1 VLLEEY
7 EQNWKITEAMPVNSV
22 GIVTARDALTIH
34 FTLEDAWRTV
44 QDFAKL
50 PIETAREKYDL
61 GKDARDWK
69 VDFAQKDL
77 KNSGL
82 KQKNLVP
89 ILYRPFDM
97 RHTYYT
103 GTTKGFHCMPRN
115 EVMREMIFSNLC
127 ILLPKQTKDSWSAIV
142 SNCIAGHKSASVYD
156 ISSAFPLYVYPIEK
170 QDLLENPAAEKR
182 ANFAPEFLHDVK
194 NKLGKVS
201 PEALFAYLY
210 AVLYSP
216 AYRAR
221 YAEFLKRDFPR
232 VPITTDRKRFDA
244 LAALGQ
250 QLINLHVMHVHAKPV
265 CTYPVAGNNR
275 VDKVEYRQDA
285 ESSTAPD
292 NGRLHINKEQYFA
305 DVPEAVWNYHIG
317 GYQVAHKWLKDRKGR
332 LLTFDDLQHYQHV
345 LAALA
350 ETIRL
355 QTEIDKVIPAWPMT

>member
-1 VLLEEY
+1 MDYPRRELKEHVLNKTNICLCVSR
-7 EQNWKITEAMPVNSV
+7 QQATIGFNHAFISDAPANDCFVSNISREANSV
-22 GIVTARDALTIH
+22 
-34 FTLEDAWRTV
+34 
-44 QDFAKL
+44 
-50 PIETAREKYDL
+50 
-61 GKDARDWK
+61 
-69 VDFAQKDL
+69 
-77 KNSGL
+77 
-82 KQKNLVP
+82 
-89 ILYRPFDM
+89 
-97 RHTYYT
+97 
-103 GTTKGFHCMPRN
+103 
-115 EVMREMIFSNLC
+115 
-127 ILLPKQTKDSWSAIV
+127 
-142 SNCIAGHKSASVYD
+142 
-156 ISSAFPLYVYPIEK
+156 FPLWLYPSEK
-170 QDLLENPAAEKR
+170 QDLLDNTPTEIH
-182 ANFAPEFLHDVK
+182 ANFSPEFLQDVK
-194 NKLGKVS
+194 SKLGKVS
-201 PEALFAYLY
+201 PEAMFAYIY

-232 VPITTDRKRFDA
+232 VPLTADRKRFDA

-250 QLINLHVMHVHAKPV
+250 ALIDLHVMRAHAKAV